1 MKTFITYTFLHLFTF
16 YSLSSSSLRMNFGQ
30 SSGAVRFDRM
40 SRTLWLLN
48 CLLCWGLRFYLCFVS
63 SLSLRV
69 LKVCFCHARRRTI
82 KCRKSPLSSKS
93 DSSDDKYSAVITLTS
108 FSLERT
114 LWCFFF
120 HGSQNLL
127 KSCSSLSTKIKTSS
141 KEAHSIIFCNI
152 INVLHLAVY
161 CI

>member
-40 SRTLWLLN
+40 SRTLWLHN
-48 CLLCWGLRFYLCFVS
+48 CLLRWGLRFYLCFVS

-93 DSSDDKYSAVITLTS
+93 DSSDDKYSGVITLTS
-108 FSLERT
+108 FSLVT
-114 LWCFFF
+114 PS
-120 HGSQNLL
+120 GA
-127 KSCSSLSTKIKTSS
+127 SSFMDLKIK
-141 KEAHSIIFCNI
+141 
-152 INVLHLAVY
+152 VLQLSVKNN
-161 CI
+161 